1 MSRSDEIIRIVSDY
15 KKIEVNQLSQLLNV
29 SNVTIRKDL
38 DKLEEKGIINRQ
50 HGFAL
55 INNTDDI
62 NFRLAKNY
70 DLKRKIAVKAA
81 ENILDGDTVM
91 IESGSTCALLAE
103 ELAFNRKNVTII
115 TNSVFIANY
124 IRKSDSVKVILLGG
138 EYQNNS
144 QVNVGPLIK
153 KVVDEFYVDKLFIG
167 IDGFDPV
174 RGFRSNDLARSEAI
188 HVMAAVA
195 KEVVILTD
203 ASKFNQNGTVTCFSF
218 PEISQVFTDKSINAE
233 SQKILDLKKIKVTT
247 I

>member
-103 ELAFNRKNVTII
+103 ELAFNRKK
-115 TNSVFIANY
+115 Y
-124 IRKSDSVKVILLGG
+124 H
-138 EYQNNS
+138 Y
-144 QVNVGPLIK
+144 
-153 KVVDEFYVDKLFIG
+153 
-167 IDGFDPV
+167 
-174 RGFRSNDLARSEAI
+174 
-188 HVMAAVA
+188 HH
-195 KEVVILTD
+195 
-203 ASKFNQNGTVTCFSF
+203 
-218 PEISQVFTDKSINAE
+218 
-233 SQKILDLKKIKVTT
+233 
-247 I
+247 

>member
-91 IESGSTCALLAE
+91 IESGSCALLAE

-174 RGFRSNDLARSEAI
+174 RGFSRNDLARS
-188 HVMAAVA
+188 AAA
-195 KEVVILTD
+195 KEVIILTD

>member
-1 MSRSDEIIRIVSDY
+1 M
-15 KKIEVNQLSQLLNV
+15 KK
-29 SNVTIRKDL
+29 
-38 DKLEEKGIINRQ
+38 KGIINRQ

-70 DLKRKIAVKAA
+70 DLKRKIAIKAA

-167 IDGFDPV
+167 IDGFDPI

-188 HVMAAVA
+188 HVWQ
-195 KEVVILTD
+195 L
-203 ASKFNQNGTVTCFSF
+203 
-218 PEISQVFTDKSINAE
+218 PLRKS
-233 SQKILDLKKIKVTT
+233 LF
-247 I
+247 

>member
-91 IESGSTCALLAE
+91 IESGST
-103 ELAFNRKNVTII
+103 
-115 TNSVFIANY
+115 
-124 IRKSDSVKVILLGG
+124 
-138 EYQNNS
+138 
-144 QVNVGPLIK
+144 
-153 KVVDEFYVDKLFIG
+153 
-167 IDGFDPV
+167 
-174 RGFRSNDLARSEAI
+174 
-188 HVMAAVA
+188 
-195 KEVVILTD
+195 
-203 ASKFNQNGTVTCFSF
+203 
-218 PEISQVFTDKSINAE
+218 
-233 SQKILDLKKIKVTT
+233 
-247 I
+247 